1 MKVKVPK
8 EGDPLTDTSRMGVA
22 SIEPLPPSLSPIFF
36 EFVLWRE
43 RRWQKIAFR
52 ILQVR
57 LKLDFKIVLA
67 FEVKVKAVS
76 HARVRTRVVVREK
89 KIFSCNFPFSFR
101 FVNSA
106 WKRKG

>member
-22 SIEPLPPSLSPIFF
+22 SIEPPPPPSPISF

-43 RRWQKIAFR
+43 IRWQKIAFR

-67 FEVKVKAVS
+67 LEVKVKAVS
-76 HARVRTRVVVREK
+76 HARVHTCYCK
-89 KIFSCNFPFSFR
+89 KDAKKYFLAIFLSR